1 MKRAILAILI
11 VIAACS
17 LCFAGTVNAAK
28 AGYGFSISTGST
40 PTFDGAVS
48 PAGEWDDSYKDWLY
62 NGWTKSTSFFRCK
75 WLGAPTE
82 GWLIEIL
89 TDTTNN
95 AGDNF
100 QFSVD
105 VGQEGGAAPGT
116 NDFLINVTGHGT
128 VAVFTGTGTGWGASS
143 AVVTTDYIVSTSIA
157 ASPASAT
164 PHWIIEIYLNKAGAF
179 AMGMNN
185 NMRMAAYDAS
195 TGQTVMW
202 PPYSNANQPDTYGT
216 GTTDFT
222 MVPIPEGL
230 TIGIML
236 SLSTIAVIVSSR
248 HFRKQPRIKS
258 AAR

>member
-1 MKRAILAILI
+1 MGKSLLATLGII
-11 VIAACS
+11 VLCG

-28 AGYGFSISTGST
+28 AGYGFTISTGST

-48 PAGEWDDSYKDWLY
+48 PASEWDDSYKDWLY
-62 NGWTKSTSFFRCK
+62 NGWTMSNSFFRDK

-105 VGQEGGAAPGT
+105 TLQDGGTAPQT
-116 NDFLINVTGHGT
+116 DDFLINVTGHGT
-128 VAVFTGTGTGWGASS
+128 VAVFQGTGTGWGPSS
-143 AVVTTDYIVSTSIA
+143 AVVTTDYIVSTLIA

-164 PHWIIEIYLNKAGAF
+164 PHWIIELFLNKAGAF
-179 AMGMNN
+179 AMQLNN

-202 PPYSNANQPDTYGT
+202 PPYSSANQPNTYGT
-216 GTTDFT
+216 GTTDFS

-230 TIGIML
+230 AIGVMVLL
-236 SLSTIAVIVSSR
+236 SSVAVIVSIR
-248 HFRKQPRIKS
+248 YFRKHPKQ
-258 AAR
+258 